1 MTDIEQM
8 EGTLT
13 AFNGF
18 QFDGGG
24 FNYLEGRRIL
34 GLAMG
39 ELRRRTDLRSELG
52 IAPQHP
58 GRGAVKEDDDVWDVL
73 VFAGFAEVK
82 NFTKNPHL
90 SLGIGWTDVSA
101 MLTLPNK
108 ARAPHRR
115 ALIGLDKEDFCCKVD
130 TLLENMR
137 PLLSGCP
144 GAEPRLRVRQRH
156 GKRGAPLL
164 RDAYIDIDLRT
175 RSGDEESRVK
185 PQPEWIGAAFD
196 ALKNKRKESNLE
208 LQIGARFPYRTCQA
222 IQQPEALDFAAAAWI
237 ACKPY
242 IEAICES
249 RGAGNQG

>member
-18 QFDGGG
+18 QFGGGG

-34 GLAMG
+34 GLAMDA
-39 ELRRRTDLRSELG
+39 LRRRTDLRSELG

-58 GRGAVKEDDDVWDVL
+58 GRKTIKEDDDVWDVL
-73 VFAGFAEVK
+73 VFASFAEAQD
-82 NFTKNPHL
+82 FTENPHL
-90 SLGIGWTDVSA
+90 ALGIGGIDVSA
-101 MLTLPNK
+101 MVTLPDN
-108 ARAPHRR
+108 ARRHWR

-130 TLLENMR
+130 TVLENMR
-137 PLLSGCP
+137 PLLSNCP

-156 GKRGAPLL
+156 WNSRSAPPL

-175 RSGDEESRVK
+175 RSGESRVK

-196 ALKNKRKESNLE
+196 VLKNKRKESNLE
-208 LQIGARFPYRTCQA
+208 LQVGARFPYRTCQA

>member
-1 MTDIEQM
+1 MTDIERM

-18 QFDGGG
+18 QFGGGG
-24 FNYLEGRRIL
+24 FNYREGRRIL
-34 GLAMG
+34 DLAMG
-39 ELRRRTDLRSELG
+39 ALRRRTDLRSELG

-73 VFAGFAEVK
+73 VFADFAEAQD
-82 NFTKNPHL
+82 FTENPHL

-115 ALIGLDKEDFCCKVD
+115 ALTGLDKEDFRCKVD

-156 GKRGAPLL
+156 WKRGGPLL

-185 PQPEWIGAAFD
+185 PQPEWIDAAFD
-196 ALKNKRKESNLE
+196 ALKNKQSNLE